1 MKNNADFSERLQN
14 LIDYYKITPNEFG
27 KKLGYKRTQTIYD
40 LLNNK
45 CKPSYDFVKKIIIS
59 EFSERFSTDWLITG
73 EGPMLR
79 NHGIINS
86 GNGQQVVA
94 NHNNGT
100 INADNRQYYSDS
112 PDVLRAQI
120 DTLNERIKEKDAQ
133 IKEKD
138 AQINK
143 LIELLGKK
151 YESGQ

>member
-1 MKNNADFSERLQN
+1 MILREIKKHYSFKNDAEFARFLGISPQTLSSWQSRNTFDLELLYAKCIDFNAE
-14 LIDYYKITPNEFG
+14 Y
-27 KKLGYKRTQTIYD
+27 
-40 LLNNK
+40 
-45 CKPSYDFVKKIIIS
+45 
-59 EFSERFSTDWLITG
+59 LITG
-73 EGPMLR
+73 QGPMLR